1 MTNGVQKARCVH
13 CRTEVSVPD
22 TYAHGDHIKCG
33 TCGTKHKVSRGE
45 VMRIVLAD
53 VTPLREA
60 LRENERMVERLEDEI
75 RFRRA
80 ARVAGTRF
88 AHMGDEPVE
97 PPPDRAGVDEERSE
111 PAPAD
116 GPSDDERSA
125 DEEQPVETALPPL
138 PHSAL
143 PGRPTGTPTIQGCGS
158 SSPGGPASSAPTSRV
173 RSYPGAMTS
182 TSSTTS
188 RADGARTFRRPQR

>member
-75 RFRRA
+75 R
-80 ARVAGTRF
+80 
-88 AHMGDEPVE
+88 
-97 PPPDRAGVDEERSE
+97 
-111 PAPAD
+111 
-116 GPSDDERSA
+116 
-125 DEEQPVETALPPL
+125 
-138 PHSAL
+138 
-143 PGRPTGTPTIQGCGS
+143 
-158 SSPGGPASSAPTSRV
+158 
-173 RSYPGAMTS
+173 
-182 TSSTTS
+182 
-188 RADGARTFRRPQR
+188 GARRSLAAQRG